1 MSVNIYNVVHYMW
14 STPVG
19 RRTQCQVTVIAGTG
33 KTGKGLLRAHEGGFP
48 PPTGKGSEDGAVAE
62 LGPRLP

>member
-1 MSVNIYNVVHYMW
+1 MQ
-14 STPVG
+14 G
-19 RRTQCQVTVIAGTG
+19 QVTVIVGTG
-33 KTGKGLLRAHEGGFP
+33 KTGKGLLKAHEGGFP